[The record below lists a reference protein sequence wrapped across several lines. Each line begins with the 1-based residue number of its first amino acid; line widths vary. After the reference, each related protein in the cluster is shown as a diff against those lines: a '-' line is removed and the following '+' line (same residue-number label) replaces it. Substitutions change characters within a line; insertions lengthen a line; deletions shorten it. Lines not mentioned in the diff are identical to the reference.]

1 MNATVLE
8 RAFELAKSGR
18 FTSIDDL
25 IVRLRAEGYSTV
37 SVVGPMLL
45 RQLRALIRDDKRSIP
60 TG

>member
-18 FTSIDDL
+18 FTRIDDL